1 MGKLA
6 TPPKYTEKQAGATAK
21 YLRIPPRKARLVLDA
36 VRGKYATE
44 ALAILKF
51 VPNFAAEA
59 ITDVIRSAMA
69 NAENSRPHDEESGRQ
84 LAPLIPDNL
93 KLVRAWVDEGPRIK
107 RLQPRAQGRAY
118 RIVKRMC
125 HITVILEEVEPKP
138 RKARPQN
145 ASRRARTAA
154 AAASVAAAP
163 ARPATVT
170 KAPTPE
176 APIPAEPIVEEVAT
190 APVEQTAPVEATAPA
205 EETAAVETSTAV
217 EEAPVA
223 EASPETPAA
232 SDDTTDEIGAP
243 VTTEADVKAEAGEA
257 SSDEDAAEAPKAE

>member
-6 TPPKYTEKQAGATAK
+6 TPPKYSEKQAGATAK

-36 VRGKYATE
+36 VRGKYVSD
-44 ALAILKF
+44 ALAVLKF

-69 NAENSRPHDEESGRQ
+69 NAENSRPHDEESGRA
-84 LAPLIPDNL
+84 LAPLVVDNL

-125 HITVILEEVEPKP
+125 HITVVLEEVDPKP

-145 ASRRARTAA
+145 ATRRARTAA
-154 AAASVAAAP
+154 TTAAPAAP
-163 ARPATVT
+163 ARPAAVAK
-170 KAPTPE
+170 KA
-176 APIPAEPIVEEVAT
+176 
-190 APVEQTAPVEATAPA
+190 EATAHAAEPEVTTIPVEESTSAVENTAAPDTTAIAA
-205 EETAAVETSTAV
+205 EETAPTVEAT
-217 EEAPVA
+217 
-223 EASPETPAA
+223 
-232 SDDTTDEIGAP
+232 DTTDEIGAP
-243 VTTEADVKAEAGEA
+243 VSEDSGAEVQAETGSAETP
-257 SSDEDAAEAPKAE
+257 AEAPKAE

>member
-6 TPPKYTEKQAGATAK
+6 TPPKYAENQAGATAK

-36 VRGKYATE
+36 VRGKYVAD
-44 ALAILKF
+44 ALAVLKF

-69 NAENSRPHDEESGRQ
+69 NAENSRPHDEESGRS
-84 LAPLIPDNL
+84 LAPLVVDNL

-125 HITVILEEVEPKP
+125 HITVVLEEVEPKP
-138 RKARPQN
+138 RKARPQA

-154 AAASVAAAP
+154 APAA
-163 ARPATVT
+163 ARPATVV
-170 KAPTPE
+170 APQAEISAPAAVEPE
-176 APIPAEPIVEEVAT
+176 VTTAPI
-190 APVEQTAPVEATAPA
+190 EQTPVVANTSAPDTTAAAA
-205 EETAAVETSTAV
+205 EETAPAVGSADV
-217 EEAPVA
+217 K
-223 EASPETPAA
+223 
-232 SDDTTDEIGAP
+232 DEIGAP
-243 VTTEADVKAEAGEA
+243 VTTEADVKEETGSVSTDASAEE
-257 SSDEDAAEAPKAE
+257 PKAE